1 MKKKILSL
9 LLAVS
14 LLLSLCSPAAMA
26 ASSVTI
32 VIDLTNYAG
41 EVSGKLIGKPIEA
54 QKRNEIVISGTGYV
68 LATTISLGED
78 ITCSWNVE
86 GLDSGYL
93 TYDENSHLSAIK
105 LSPSGTKNVITV
117 VDSKLEVTRTSRSS
131 PEPTETAGALET
143 PASPGTPKP
152 SETPAPTESAA
163 PETPTPS
170 PEGLA
175 SRPGGLEGG
184 MTAEEKIAA
193 AEAIAGGSSAGV
205 EKGDKEYSEANGMEI
220 NPETG
225 KDKYLTDPVPEGK
238 PLPVEPQ
245 DVEFS
250 DVTHT
255 CTLSVRC
262 DTILDNID
270 WLDPEKV
277 ELVPEDGVIFPATTV
292 TFYEGESVFNVLQR
306 EMRKAGI
313 HMEFEDTPMYN
324 SAYIEGINNLY
335 EFDCG
340 ELSGWMYKV
349 NGWFPNYGCSRYQLK
364 EGDTIE
370 WVYTCDLG
378 VDVGGFYSTGG

>member
-1 MKKKILSL
+1 MKHIRLPL
-9 LLAVS
+9 TEADIAV
-14 LLLSLCSPAAMA
+14 LQAGDEVLLSGPLYTARDAAHQRLCRC
-26 ASSVTI
+26 
-32 VIDLTNYAG
+32 L
-41 EVSGKLIGKPIEA
+41 
-54 QKRNEIVISGTGYV
+54 Q
-68 LATTISLGED
+68 
-78 ITCSWNVE
+78 
-86 GLDSGYL
+86 
-93 TYDENSHLSAIK
+93 
-105 LSPSGTKNVITV
+105 
-117 VDSKLEVTRTSRSS
+117 
-131 PEPTETAGALET
+131 
-143 PASPGTPKP
+143 
-152 SETPAPTESAA
+152 
-163 PETPTPS
+163 
-170 PEGLA
+170 
-175 SRPGGLEGG
+175 
-184 MTAEEKIAA
+184 
-193 AEAIAGGSSAGV
+193 
-205 EKGDKEYSEANGMEI
+205 
-220 NPETG
+220 
-225 KDKYLTDPVPEGK
+225 EGK

-262 DTILDNID
+262 DTILDNMD

-277 ELVPEDGVIFPATTV
+277 ELVPEDGVIFPTTTV

-364 EGDTIE
+364 EGDVIE

-378 VDVGGFYSTGG
+378 VDVGGFYSTGE